1 MKKPPKKSVSFD
13 KVQVRN
19 YGYILTINPAV
30 TSGPSIGL
38 GWNYNAK
45 KDEKYSVERFESSK
59 EMEATRKSKDMMLS
73 REEREQLLVSLGYS
87 RKEIASVVRKTIRL
101 KHQRKVTVQN
111 LKMSPVEEFLE
122 RTSRRVRRVLRF
134 TANRSSGSESGSRT
148 GSMTDQD
155 QQSVASSAA

>member
-1 MKKPPKKSVSFD
+1 
-13 KVQVRN
+13 
-19 YGYILTINPAV
+19 
-30 TSGPSIGL
+30 
-38 GWNYNAK
+38 
-45 KDEKYSVERFESSK
+45 
-59 EMEATRKSKDMMLS
+59 MLS
-73 REEREQLLVSLGYS
+73 REERERILVSLGYS

-134 TANRSSGSESGSRT
+134 TGGRSGSESGSHT
-148 GSMTDQD
+148 GSLTDAD